1 MFLPKMFQ
9 IPQMFG
15 QNRGKI
21 YRFINIITFEQRLH
35 NLGIFPLCSQSLI
48 LARKRTFSRKKSEK
62 KCVFV
67 PFLFLYLH
75 RNFSTIVNSCFS
87 VRLAIPILSM
97 RENSFLFLLITTS
110 FPCHQSLHTNES
122 CPCRLALYV
131 HRSLDDH

>member
-1 MFLPKMFQ
+1 MFQ

-35 NLGIFPLCSQSLI
+35 NLGIFPLCSQSLCERFWHENA
-48 LARKRTFSRKKSEK
+48 LFLEKKSEK